1 MAFSFTNTGSA
12 SPFGGSPAPSGGTN
26 IQEGLELQ
34 EIQTTALGFKAI
46 SGDAKLRLLPTAWSN
61 DALPPPTVSLLAIA
75 PTKGYLAAAGPDAL
89 IFTTTDKVREA
100 LRAETKADNNV
111 KPFEPS
117 TRVSTPKLSQ
127 VAFSAEENVLLVS
140 AQDNGGIIAYRSE
153 ALRNGQTHPE
163 LQISTDNTPLRV
175 LLANPAPESAELVA
189 AVTTAGDLLM
199 ADLKSSQLRAG
210 PNGPVLRSGV
220 SCVSW
225 SNKGKQL
232 VAGLA
237 DGNVVQ
243 MKPDGSVVAEIPKP
257 GSVAG
262 NSHVSGISW
271 LENDMF
277 LIIYTPNNSSSDGTM
292 PSSDY
297 FIVSRQKGTSNFTFQ
312 KLPEVCPPYG
322 MERMPTTHFITRL
335 RNFQPVLQDLLILSA
350 TTSPDIG
357 LISKADKPLS
367 EEEPVTEA
375 FTLTTITDDSRRAQI
390 PLSESMND
398 TSVVGVGL
406 DLSSTELVSAPIPSD
421 PEIESS
427 ATPLPEFFIL
437 NHEGVLASWWIIHNA
452 SIQAKSAYSGMASS
466 TPIEHDMQATATS
479 TPSMQ
484 SPMPVSNSTFG
495 QSGFSATPFAKPA
508 TTSFGMTST
517 PSNTISSS
525 AFGQTSS
532 MPAFG
537 QSTSI
542 GDAKSSW
549 TNTGFG
555 ASQPQSTA
563 SGFGAPSFGSTS
575 TPATSAAA
583 TFGGRSMLGA
593 GGSAFGKSST
603 ANAPTFG
610 STSSASPFTNG
621 SNASPFASNSGTSG
635 FSSFANT
642 NGTSAFASSAQNN
655 GGSIFGKPPTSTI
668 SENSSNIFGAKSGS
682 VFSSGEQATKPSIFG
697 NSGFKIESSFKADST
712 PNDDRPSSR
721 NTNFPSLDN
730 FGLPSVNK
738 TSSLAATHDKEAE
751 MEDDDEPTPPA
762 NNDAGNKLSMI
773 TPPSTLIHHK
783 QTPAPPL
790 SGLFGPSNND
800 QSTPPAPNTSTAWSF
815 GNLPSTTPK
824 DTPDPSKLTMFG
836 TKTAP
841 ETSPAAVQKS
851 EPAPLFGRKSEASKD
866 KYDEGPKIKEEPPSD
881 DDSAVLEN
889 IPEAPLPPDPVSKTT
904 YSPGDTSISSDNSK
918 QAIDDDPLPPDFL
931 PANKSAVD
939 EAAAP
944 QLPDDDDDF
953 SSDFEGSTED
963 ATGEISPIED
973 QSGEATEQLLTSPES
988 SFGKDDTKDAEESPT
1003 GGLFTKVNASSKS
1016 SSRPLFG
1023 EIGSTQFFPPP
1034 VPQESPRS
1042 PSPIRASRSPQLLR
1056 PEAPRSFS
1064 APGRPPVLDRRKAQL
1079 AKSPLAVQAVH
1090 ERELEAARESART
1103 EALAR
1108 AKAEAEAQVARELQY
1123 DENEDLRKELA
1134 APLEAKEQ
1142 LELFLPYSFDE
1153 SSTTPKAGVPGQIE
1167 RLHQDLESMINNVGI
1182 NLRSLSGFMLYQKDH
1197 KVDLDWPG
1205 VLTSEDMEEALDTK
1219 WDLSDISRL
1228 HEGSTALQD
1237 RLRTLQI
1244 QDFAD
1249 KIKQCQSLLAQDLI
1263 ELRSKINQMRKSTR
1277 VQSDPT
1283 LTTSAPLSAAQ
1294 ASLQNDLRKSAT
1306 GVQIKL
1312 SELEQKVAILRA
1324 KLAETASVS
1333 SNHSSVSD
1341 LRSSRLGRSGSHK
1354 KPTIE
1359 AVTNTISKLTAMAES
1374 KSADVDI
1381 LEAKIRKL
1389 GLDTT
1394 SRKDSSPS
1402 PYGTPNGRASA
1413 MVLRTS
1419 TSSTPGGKS
1428 IKSVYHTPESKFGGS
1443 ARTTP
1448 AKNGDGKI
1456 MVSAEDR
1463 ERWMKRARR
1472 EKKMRDLVKE
1482 VIGGIADKPAS

>member
-12 SPFGGSPAPSGGTN
+12 SPFGGSPAPTGGTN
-26 IQEGLELQ
+26 VQEGPELQ
-34 EIQTTALGFKAI
+34 EIQTNALGFKAI
-46 SGDAKLRLLPTAWSN
+46 SGDAKLRLLPTPWPS
-61 DALPPPTVSLLAIA
+61 DALPPPSASLLAIA
-75 PTKGYLAAAGPDAL
+75 PTKGLLAAAGPDSL

-100 LRAETKADNNV
+100 LQAEVKADNNV

-127 VAFSAEENVLLVS
+127 VAFSADENVLLVS
-140 AQDNGGIIAYRSE
+140 AQENGGIIAYRSE
-153 ALRNGQTHPE
+153 ALRNGQTNPE
-163 LQISTDNTPLRV
+163 LQISTDNTPLRALV
-175 LLANPAPESAELVA
+175 ANPASELAELVA
-189 AVTTAGDLLM
+189 AITTAGDLLI
-199 ADLKSSQLRAG
+199 ADLKLSQLKSGA
-210 PNGPVLRSGV
+210 NGPVLRSGV

-237 DGNVVQ
+237 DGNAVQ
-243 MKPDGSVVAEIPKP
+243 MKPDGSVVAEIPRP
-257 GSVAG
+257 GSVAA
-262 NSHVSGISW
+262 NSHVSSITW

-277 LIIYTPNNSSSDGTM
+277 LIIYTPNDSSNDGM
-292 PSSDY
+292 IPPSDY
-297 FIVSRQKGTSNFTFQ
+297 FIVSRQKGTSNFVFQ

-322 MERMPTTHFITRL
+322 MERTPTTHFVTRL

-357 LISKADKPLS
+357 VVSRADKPLS
-367 EEEPVTEA
+367 DEEPVTEA
-375 FTLTTITDDSRRAQI
+375 FTLTTIADDSRRAQI
-390 PLSESMND
+390 PLSEQMND

-406 DLSSTELVSAPIPSD
+406 DLSSTEFVSAPIPSD

-452 SIQAKSAYSGMASS
+452 SIQAKVAFAGMTSS
-466 TPIEHDMQATATS
+466 TPIEHDMQATTTS
-479 TPSMQ
+479 TPSIQ
-484 SPMPVSNSTFG
+484 SPIPTSNPTFG
-495 QSGFSATPFAKPA
+495 ASGFGATPFAKPA
-508 TTSFGMTST
+508 TTSFGMTTSV
-517 PSNTISSS
+517 PSNTTTSS

-532 MPAFG
+532 IPAFG

-542 GDAKSSW
+542 GEAKSSW
-549 TNTGFG
+549 TSTGFG
-555 ASQPQSTA
+555 GSQAQSTA
-563 SGFGAPSFGSTS
+563 AGFGAPSFGSSS
-575 TPATSAAA
+575 TPASSATA
-583 TFGGRSMLGA
+583 TFGGRSTLGA
-593 GGSAFGKSST
+593 SGSAFGKPST
-603 ANAPTFG
+603 TNAPVFG
-610 STSSASPFTNG
+610 STSA
-621 SNASPFASNSGTSG
+621 ASPFANGSNSSPFATNPTSSG

-642 NGTSAFASSAQNN
+642 NGTSGFAASAQN
-655 GGSIFGKPPTSTI
+655 SIFGKAPSSSI
-668 SENSSNIFGAKSGS
+668 SDNSSNVFGAKSGS
-682 VFSSGEQATKPSIFG
+682 VFSSGEQQSKPSIFG
-697 NSGFKIESSFKADST
+697 NSGFKVESSFKAQST
-712 PNDDRPSSR
+712 PDDDQPSMS
-721 NTNFPSLDN
+721 NTSFASMGN
-730 FGLPSVNK
+730 FGLPSVDK
-738 TSSLAATHDKEAE
+738 STPLSATHDKEAE
-751 MEDDDEPTPPA
+751 MEDDDEPTPPST
-762 NNDAGNKLSMI
+762 NNAGSKLSMI

-790 SGLFGPSNND
+790 SGLFGTPSDD
-800 QSTPPAPNTSTAWSF
+800 QTTTPAPNASTGWSF

-824 DTPDPSKLTMFG
+824 DTPGPSKLTMFG
-836 TKTAP
+836 TKAAP
-841 ETSPAAVQKS
+841 EASPAALRKS
-851 EPAPLFGRKSEASKD
+851 EPAPLFEHTGEPGKD
-866 KYDEGPKIKEEPPSD
+866 SRGQSLDRNEGPKIKEEPPSD
-881 DDSAVLEN
+881 DESVVLEN

-904 YSPGDTSISSDNSK
+904 YSPGDTSISSNESK
-918 QAIDDDPLPPDFL
+918 KTIDDAPLPAEFV
-931 PANKSAVD
+931 PANKSAAD
-939 EAAAP
+939 EGTAP

-973 QSGEATEQLLTSPES
+973 QSGEATDQLLTSPES
-988 SFGKDDTKDAEESPT
+988 SFGKDDAKDAEESPT

-1023 EIGSTQFFPPP
+1023 EIGSTHFFPPP

-1064 APGRPPVLDRRKAQL
+1064 APGRPPILDKRKAQL
-1079 AKSPLAVQAVH
+1079 AKSPLAVQATH

-1103 EALAR
+1103 EAFAR
-1108 AKAEAEAQVARELQY
+1108 VKAEAEAQVARELEY

-1134 APLEAKEQ
+1134 APLEAKRQ

-1153 SSTTPKAGVPGQIE
+1153 SSLTPKAGVPGQIE
-1167 RLHQDLESMINNVGI
+1167 RLHQDLESMISNVGI

-1205 VLTSEDMEEALDTK
+1205 VLISEDVEEALDTD
-1219 WDLSDISRL
+1219 WDLADISQL
-1228 HEGSTALQD
+1228 HEGSKALQD
-1237 RLRTLQI
+1237 RLQTLHI
-1244 QDFAD
+1244 QDFAG

-1263 ELRSKINQMRKSTR
+1263 ELRSKVNQMRKTTR

-1283 LTTSAPLSAAQ
+1283 LITSAPLAAAQ

-1324 KLAETASVS
+1324 KLAETAPSS

-1389 GLDTT
+1389 NIDTAG
-1394 SRKDSSPS
+1394 RKDGSPS
-1402 PYGTPNGRASA
+1402 PYGTPIGRASA

-1419 TSSTPGGKS
+1419 TSSTPGAKS
-1428 IKSVYHTPESKFGGS
+1428 VRGGASVYHTPESKFGGS

-1448 AKNGDGKI
+1448 AKKQ
-1456 MVSAEDR
+1456 
-1463 ERWMKRARR
+1463 
-1472 EKKMRDLVKE
+1472 
-1482 VIGGIADKPAS
+1482 